1 MEDKCMVSKNENG
14 RNCRKRKMGRQV
26 HGFQN
31 WHTTRAKP
39 TCIVLWIRIRE
50 IIIIVVDLKASR
62 HNPSVLAATL
72 TISISHYFLLTSK
85 VKSFQLPLH
94 LGFSLFCAISSLSK
108 LYTETGNN
116 HLLLLLLNNLYF
128 VISSTLIY
136 SEAGKIML
144 LIASYEE
151 AILPFSFFCK

>member
-1 MEDKCMVSKNENG
+1 
-14 RNCRKRKMGRQV
+14 MGRQV

-85 VKSFQLPLH
+85 VKLIFPGSSHH
-94 LGFSLFCAISSLSK
+94 LGFALFCAISYLSK
-108 LYTETGNN
+108 IYTETGNN
-116 HLLLLLLNNLYF
+116 LLLRLLHLNNLYF